1 MISGLASFIQV
12 AYTHLLQIAT
22 ELGDV
27 ILNELQ
33 GGPLILQADVQVMKW
48 NMGTG
53 KLRKVYRQSRL
64 WRANQTYESKGIH
77 AIVTIPED
85 EQLIGKEEAQSNVT

>member
-1 MISGLASFIQV
+1 LTWPDSLKKAYLSAERNLAVISGPASFIQV
-12 AYTHLLQIAT
+12 VHTYLLWIAT

-27 ILNELQ
+27 ILDKLQ

-53 KLRKVYRQSRL
+53 KLRN
-64 WRANQTYESKGIH
+64 AC
-77 AIVTIPED
+77 
-85 EQLIGKEEAQSNVT
+85 EQF